1 MVVAEAAVLV
11 QQRVEVLAKMEAEQ
25 IPVCAVFTP
34 DEALADENVKQ
45 RGLVEYVDHPVDG
58 RIPHLTNP
66 LDRAGLTKDGRTPA
80 PGLGQNNEDILAELG
95 YSEDERQ
102 ALQAKGVVPS

>member
-1 MVVAEAAVLV
+1 M
-11 QQRVEVLAKMEAEQ
+11 
-25 IPVCAVFTP
+25 
-34 DEALADENVKQ
+34 KQ